1 MTLEE
6 KIKTLT
12 PSRYN
17 KFFWWRRF
25 EQRKPLH
32 KYHPLRNKI
41 ANGDYEVSDYYY
53 QIRWE
58 EKLMNDKI
66 SSLNSPDD
74 QHDVRKLFGERIKR
88 LTNDFEKDQ
97 EKIDNLMFNDFKI
110 TFRLSKDIIER
121 KMLDFDG
128 TLLEFYDSLST
139 QM

>member
-1 MTLEE
+1 MILED
-6 KIKTLT
+6 KIKTLN

-25 EQRKPLH
+25 EQRTMLH

-41 ANGDYEVSDYYY
+41 SNGDYEVSDYYY

-58 EKLMNDKI
+58 EKLMNDKLI
-66 SSLNSPDD
+66 ALGSPDE
-74 QHDVRKLFGERIKR
+74 QHEARKLFAERIKR
-88 LTNDFEKDQ
+88 LTTDFERDQ
-97 EKIDNLMFNDFKI
+97 EKIDNLMFDDFKI
-110 TFRLSKDIIER
+110 TFRLSKDTIER

-139 QM
+139 NV